1 MNDLFKPAA
10 KVRKIL
16 VADDNQSQAEI
27 LSQLLKDNGYDCI
40 LAHNGIDAIEV
51 AIKNF
56 PDLIVLDVDMPGE
69 NGYEVARQL
78 KGHKNTRMVPIVMLT
93 ALTELGAKLEG
104 LEAGV
109 DDYITKPYRPVELL
123 TRIRSLLR
131 VKALNDHLDDAE
143 SIIFTLARI
152 IEAKDSYTMGHA
164 DRVSRYSVLL
174 GKLLKRSEGELE
186 ILDKAGVLHDIGK
199 MAIPDAIL
207 MKPGALTKEEFGI
220 MKTHPVMGCTI
231 CERLRSAKDAI
242 QLIRHHHEK
251 LDGSGYPDGLQ
262 RNEIPV
268 LVRIV
273 TIADIYDALTTRRS
287 YKDAWSVDKTFS
299 IMYEEVKK
307 GWWDG
312 DILRTWEQFVR
323 SEDFNTMV
331 SRRIHVKPM
340 PGT

>member
-1 MNDLFKPAA
+1 MIDLYNSNNKA
-10 KVRKIL
+10 RKIL
-16 VADDNQSQAEI
+16 VADDDQTQSEI
-27 LSQLLKDNGYDCI
+27 LTQLLKDNGYEC
-40 LAHNGIDAIEV
+40 LSANNGIDAIET
-51 AIKNF
+51 AIKHF
-56 PDLIVLDVDMPGE
+56 PDLILLDVDMPGE

-78 KGHKNTRMVPIVMLT
+78 KAHKNTRMVPIVMLT
-93 ALTELGAKLEG
+93 ALSELGAKLEG

-109 DDYITKPYRPVELL
+109 DDYLTKPYRPVELL
-123 TRIRSLLR
+123 TRIKALLR
-131 VKALNDHLDDAE
+131 VKALNDQLDDTE
-143 SIIFTLARI
+143 SIVFTLARI

-174 GKLLKRSEGELE
+174 GKLLKRSEAELE
-186 ILDKAGVLHDIGK
+186 ILDKGGVLHDIGK
-199 MAIPDAIL
+199 MAIPDTIL
-207 MKPGALTKEEFGI
+207 LKPGALTKEEFGI

-242 QLIRHHHEK
+242 PLIRHHHEK
-251 LDGSGYPDGLQ
+251 LDGSGYPDGLK
-262 RNEIPV
+262 RDEIPV

-299 IMYEEVKK
+299 VMYEEVKK

-331 SRRIHVKPM
+331 ARRIHVKAM
-340 PGT
+340 PGA